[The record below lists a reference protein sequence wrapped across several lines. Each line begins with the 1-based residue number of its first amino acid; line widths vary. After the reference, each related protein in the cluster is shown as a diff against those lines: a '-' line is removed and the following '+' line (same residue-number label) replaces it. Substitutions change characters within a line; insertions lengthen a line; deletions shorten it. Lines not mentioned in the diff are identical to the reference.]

1 MESASFAGIT
11 QWVLSHGYFLMFMG
25 MLVWGPPVTAAGAFG
40 AALGYFNIWIVFIL
54 SLASNLLGDV
64 IFYALGYW
72 GRQEF
77 IIKYGKYIGIT
88 KTRLRIFEK
97 IAAEHTGKAMTIA
110 KLVPLLALPGLV
122 MMGITRVPMKI
133 YVWWAIVIAVP
144 SSLVYLLLGYY
155 FGAVYDTI
163 ERYLHLGG
171 IVIAVLIFVFAASAH
186 VSHRVSRRMEEKTER
201 EDD

>member
-1 MESASFAGIT
+1 MDSMSFAEVS
-11 QWVLSHGYFLMFMG
+11 QWVLTHGYFLMFIG

-40 AALGYFNIWIVFIL
+40 AALGYFNLWIVFIL
-54 SLASNLLGDV
+54 SIASNLLGDV

-77 IIKYGKYIGIT
+77 VRAYGKYLGIT
-88 KTRLRIFEK
+88 KPRLRIFEK
-97 IAAEHTGKAMTIA
+97 IAENHVGKAMVIS

-122 MMGITRVPMKI
+122 VMGITRVPMKT
-133 YVWWAIVIAVP
+133 YVWWAIVITLP
-144 SSLVYLLLGYY
+144 SSLAYLILGYY

-171 IVIAVLIFVFAASAH
+171 VVITLLIALFAVGLHLA
-186 VSHRVSRRMEEKTER
+186 RRFSNKMEERAKR
-201 EDD
+201 E